1 MTIIINPTF
10 INKRISLFKRLFDK
24 NFYKLNL
31 IEISLNGI
39 NFKVLNYNIYNNKN
53 HRIYKKLYLDVS
65 DIIEDKFISSYAFI
79 SCHNEIKSLLN
90 EKHIKEVEFTR
101 LSFDKILLAAKK
113 SLRKRRLTPE
123 RTIMSIIDENAI
135 FADEDFISQIM
146 QLANTIFIKSL
157 DTCKYSEILYN
168 KERSNGV
175 MFILNTNLDISKQT
189 DIVLTT
195 KPINHYNNKD
205 CIIIDCKDKIET
217 NFEFPELSKT
227 AENLGI
233 NPKTLFEALYYE
245 NREILKKYLT

>member
-1 MTIIINPTF
+1 
-10 INKRISLFKRLFDK
+10 
-24 NFYKLNL
+24 
-31 IEISLNGI
+31 
-39 NFKVLNYNIYNNKN
+39 
-53 HRIYKKLYLDVS
+53 
-65 DIIEDKFISSYAFI
+65 
-79 SCHNEIKSLLN
+79 
-90 EKHIKEVEFTR
+90 
-101 LSFDKILLAAKK
+101 
-113 SLRKRRLTPE
+113 
-123 RTIMSIIDENAI
+123 MSIIDENAI